1 MPDYAGVWP
10 PKPHDTAYD
19 DYGVYSSW
27 WAGDTLAL
35 QTIYSNANYLIPTP
49 RPSQLR
55 GGVVGMLSRLWWG
68 RPVLQDTKRL
78 HVPAPADIATTS
90 ADLLFGQPPSWLF
103 DADDAT
109 DVEGAQDRLNDLFD
123 DADTVATFLEAA
135 EIQAA
140 LGGVFLRLWWDNTAS
155 NKVMVSAVAPDGAI
169 PVWQYGRL
177 REVTFWTIV
186 GKDAQGTWR
195 HLEHHEAG
203 RIEHALYVG
212 DDASIGRRMP
222 LTDQE
227 ATAWAADLVD
237 ENSGIDTG
245 VDGLT
250 AAYVPNVRP
259 ARKWRNVPQLSALGR
274 SDFEG
279 VEPLFDALDEAWS
292 SWMRDLD
299 IAKGRLF
306 VAQELLEDQGPGKG
320 ASWDPEQQ
328 IFTPVPSD
336 GMSLNDE
343 QGSRLVQAQQFEIR
357 VEEHNKTCE
366 KLLKQILRAC
376 GYSSADFD
384 DSDAAAMT
392 ATEVS
397 ARKNKSNET
406 RSRKILYWQANV
418 QPLATTALKLDAIV
432 YGDGRDYG
440 LSADPE
446 MKFPVRVDQD
456 PVSLSTAIS
465 NLRNARAVSTE
476 TAVRMFNPNWSNDE
490 VQEEVERILKEDAM
504 EQQPTLPS
512 EFDNPV
518 AADTSATDPG
528 ADDSM
533 NDSGSSDAAET
544 QLR

>member
-27 WAGDTLAL
+27 WSGDTIAL
-35 QTIYSNANYLIPTP
+35 QSIYSNPNYLIPAP

-103 DADDAT
+103 SEGDASDL
-109 DVEGAQDRLNDLFD
+109 EGAQDRLNDLLD
-123 DADTVATFLEAA
+123 DAGTVATFLEAA

-140 LGGVFLRLWWDNTAS
+140 LGGVFIRLWWDQGVS
-155 NKVMVSAVAPDGAI
+155 DKVKLSAVAPDSAI
-169 PVWQYGRL
+169 PIWRYGDL
-177 REVTFWTIV
+177 QEVTFWSIV
-186 GKDAQGTWR
+186 GKDKSGTWR
-195 HLEHHEAG
+195 HLEHHSPG

-212 DDASIGRRMP
+212 DDGSIGRLMP
-222 LTDQE
+222 LDSLD

-237 ENSGIDTG
+237 EEAGIDTG
-245 VDGLT
+245 VEGLT
-250 AAYVPNVRP
+250 AAYVPNVKP
-259 ARKWRNVPQLSALGR
+259 ARKWRNTPQLSALGR

-279 VEPLFDALDEAWS
+279 VEPLFDSLDEAWS

-306 VAQELLEDQGPGKG
+306 VAQDLLADQGPGKG
-320 ASWDPEQQ
+320 AAFDPEQH
-328 IFTPVPSD
+328 IFTGVPSD
-336 GMSLNDE
+336 QMELNDGVSK
-343 QGSRLVQAQQFEIR
+343 QLVQAQQFQIR
-357 VEEHNKTCE
+357 VEEHAKTCE
-366 KLLKQILRAC
+366 KLLKEILRAC
-376 GYSSADFD
+376 GYSAADFD

-406 RSRKILYWQANV
+406 RNRKILYWQAAM
-418 QPLATTALKLDAIV
+418 QPLATTALQLDAVV
-432 YGDGRDYG
+432 YGQGHNYG
-440 LSADPE
+440 LTADPE

-465 NLRNARAVSTE
+465 NLRAAKAISTE

-490 VQEEVERILKEDAM
+490 VADEVKRIQEENALENAVVDTPGDFGTHPDP
-504 EQQPTLPS
+504 QTSNQ
-512 EFDNPV
+512 
-518 AADTSATDPG
+518 ADQ
-528 ADDSM
+528 AD
-533 NDSGSSDAAET
+533 G
-544 QLR
+544 L